1 LARGIDTRERLIT
14 AAAGLWHVR
23 SYADVGVNEIC
34 ETADVRK
41 GSFYHFFPSKQ
52 ELAVAVIDR
61 HWREAYENVVMPAL
75 AAGETPM
82 GQLQAMTIGV
92 ADEVDRLTEELG
104 VVPGCPFGNLAV
116 ELSTIDGAVRERLE
130 RLFEDQ
136 RGLIGELL
144 ERAVVAGELPEATET
159 AEAARAMHAYIEG
172 VLLVSKNA
180 NDASIARRLLPLAP
194 RLAVENASVEVAR
207 V

>member
-1 LARGIDTRERLIT
+1 MASGDTQERLMRT
-14 AAAGLWHVR
+14 AAGLWHAR
-23 SYADVGVNEIC
+23 SYAVVGVSEIC
-34 ETADVRK
+34 EAADVRK
-41 GSFYHFFPSKQ
+41 GSFYHFFSSKQ

-75 AAGETPM
+75 AAGATPM
-82 GQLQAMTIGV
+82 GQLQALTIGI

-130 RLFEDQ
+130 RLFESQ
-136 RGLIGELL
+136 QEVLRELL
-144 ERAVVAGELPEATET
+144 DGAVAAGELPDATDT
-159 AEAARAMHAYIEG
+159 VDAARAMHAYIEG

-180 NDASIARRLLPLAP
+180 NDASIARRLLPLAL
-194 RLAVENASVEVAR
+194 RLAVEGTPVEAAR

>member
-1 LARGIDTRERLIT
+1 M
-14 AAAGLWHVR
+14 
-23 SYADVGVNEIC
+23 NEIC
-34 ETADVRK
+34 EAADVRK
-41 GSFYHFFPSKQ
+41 GSFYHFFASKQ

-61 HWREAYENVVMPAL
+61 HWRDAYENVVMPAL
-75 AAGETPM
+75 AAGATPM
-82 GQLQAMTIGV
+82 AQLQELTIGI

-130 RLFEDQ
+130 RLFENQ
-136 RGLIGELL
+136 QELLRELL
-144 ERAVVAGELPEATET
+144 ERAVAAGELPDATDT
-159 AEAARAMHAYIEG
+159 ADAARAMHAYIEG

-180 NDASIARRLLPLAP
+180 NDASIARRLLPLAL
-194 RLAVENASVEVAR
+194 RLAVEGTPVEAAR

>member
-1 LARGIDTRERLIT
+1 VAPGIDTQERLIT
-14 AAAGLWHVR
+14 TAAGLWHAR

-34 ETADVRK
+34 VAADVRK
-41 GSFYHFFPSKQ
+41 GSFYHFFSSKQ

-75 AAGETPM
+75 AAGATPM
-82 GQLQAMTIGV
+82 GQLQELTIGI

-130 RLFEDQ
+130 RLFESQ
-136 RGLIGELL
+136 KELL
-144 ERAVVAGELPEATET
+144 RELLDGAVAAGELPQSTDT
-159 AEAARAMHAYIEG
+159 VDAARAMHAYIEG

-180 NDASIARRLLPLAP
+180 NDASIARRLMPLAL
-194 RLAVENASVEVAR
+194 RLAVEGTPVEAAR

>member
-1 LARGIDTRERLIT
+1 MARRGDTQQRLVE
-14 AAAGLWHVR
+14 AASNLWHAR
-23 SYADVGVNEIC
+23 SYGDVGVSEIC
-34 ETADVRK
+34 EVADVRK

-61 HWREAYENVVMPAL
+61 HWRDAYEHVVMPAL
-75 AAGETPM
+75 TAGATPM
-82 GQLQAMTIGV
+82 AQLQELTIGI

-116 ELSTIDGAVRERLE
+116 ELSTIDGTVRERLE
-130 RLFEDQ
+130 RLFADQ
-136 RGLIGELL
+136 QEVLRGLLDG
-144 ERAVVAGELPEATET
+144 AVAAGELPDGTDT
-159 AEAARAMHAYIEG
+159 ADAARAMHAYIEG

-180 NDASIARRLLPLAP
+180 NDASIARQLLPLAL
-194 RLAVENASVEVAR
+194 RLAVEGTPVGAVR